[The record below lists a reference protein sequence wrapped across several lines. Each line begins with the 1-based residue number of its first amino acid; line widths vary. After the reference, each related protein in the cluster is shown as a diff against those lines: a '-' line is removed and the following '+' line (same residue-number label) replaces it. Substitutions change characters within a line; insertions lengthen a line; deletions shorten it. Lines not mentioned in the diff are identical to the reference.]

1 MNKKIWKIS
10 QHFPFVWTGKGL
22 DFRRLENLSLIR
34 LLRRW
39 FWVNMS
45 VGIQTTKTVRTLLW
59 LCNHCNLATQC
70 YILGWYSRLLDN
82 QNHIKIKKNNPDNM
96 FEVLISTANFEQIA
110 FSQLINYW
118 LWACR
123 EATVYCYILS
133 FLSHWLKLNVLWLAK
148 TMQLTLLKPK
158 TFIIFSRREVK
169 KKDIRKIF
177 NDAVMMTS
185 LLTLAR

>member
-1 MNKKIWKIS
+1 
-10 QHFPFVWTGKGL
+10 
-22 DFRRLENLSLIR
+22 
-34 LLRRW
+34 
-39 FWVNMS
+39 
-45 VGIQTTKTVRTLLW
+45 
-59 LCNHCNLATQC
+59 
-70 YILGWYSRLLDN
+70 
-82 QNHIKIKKNNPDNM
+82 M
-96 FEVLISTANFEQIA
+96 FEVLILTANFEQIA

-118 LWACR
+118 FWACR

-148 TMQLTLLKPK
+148 TKQLTLLKPK